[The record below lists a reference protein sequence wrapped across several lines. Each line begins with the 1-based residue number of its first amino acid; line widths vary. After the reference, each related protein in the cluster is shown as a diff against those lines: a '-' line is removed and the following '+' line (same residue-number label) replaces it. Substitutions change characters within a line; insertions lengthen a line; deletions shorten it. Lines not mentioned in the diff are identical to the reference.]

1 MSLLRLWRVL
11 RRRGADDAILR
22 EELSAHLQALEERYR
37 AEGLSAEAARTAARR
52 QFGNVTTV
60 TEDVRHEFSFG
71 GLERLA
77 QDVRYAARTLRASPG
92 FTLMAAGSLA
102 LGIGG
107 SIAVFTLLNAVVLR
121 SLPIQEP
128 DRVFQA
134 LRASTDETV
143 GRFAWPAIQR
153 AQTELAGRAEITAVS
168 RIAGMQL
175 EPEGRGAGKAESGAV
190 QLVSGEYFELLRQRP
205 QRGRLLT
212 GSDNVTVGAH
222 PVAVISDAYWRRQL
236 AASET
241 AVGSNLTINGSAF
254 TVIGVAEPQFFGT
267 TLSLRGPDVWIPLAM
282 QPIVRYA
289 QNRSSHDGAD
299 ARQPWPPQE
308 GIQWLTAFVRVPRAA
323 DPSAIAAA
331 LTMQR
336 QREAVTLFSGGGFG
350 STREMARSERIL
362 LEPASRGLSPFRD
375 NTSSTLFVL
384 LAMMG
389 VLLAVAC
396 GNVAGLLIAR
406 ASAREREIAVR
417 LSIGAGRMQVMRQLL
432 TESLLLGVAAG
443 AAGVVLA
450 FWTRSALLRMFAPT
464 ANLITLDIGFD
475 ARVFAFAI
483 GVSMATGVACGI
495 VPAIRG
501 TRVSLADALKAQTR
515 ATSGGRRSLFVGKGL
530 VALQMAFC
538 MLALVVAALFVRSL
552 QSLTSM
558 DIGYDREHVV
568 TARFDVRTPGYT
580 AEQRQAL
587 YGRILERMRQI
598 PGVTSASLSLNG
610 PLAGAE
616 MIADFGIEGY
626 TPGQGER
633 LRTNAEVVTEDYFST
648 VGLRLLQGRLFGPA
662 DRAPG
667 NRNTIVNDTIAR
679 RFFTN
684 GDAIGKRWDWG
695 SPIGPDGF
703 VIVGV
708 VEDAKYVDLRTSP
721 PNMVYQLAAAQRDAV
736 LSDLEIR
743 TAGSPT
749 AMAATV
755 RQVLAESEPRL
766 PVDVMPLSG
775 RMAQRVSQDTLI
787 AGLTSV
793 FSAIALFLAC
803 LGLYGTI
810 SYGINRRVPEIGL
823 RMALGADRRSVL
835 RLILREALL
844 VVSLGAIVGV
854 PLAYIAGRSLRT
866 MLYEIPSLD
875 PIAYGGGAVVLIA
888 VSLLAAFLPARRASR
903 IEPKLALN
911 RS

>member
-11 RRRGADDAILR
+11 RRRRHDDVILR

-60 TEDVRHEFSFG
+60 TEDVRQEFSFG
-71 GLERLA
+71 GLERFA
-77 QDVRYAARTLRASPG
+77 HDVRYAVRTLRASPG
-92 FTLMAAGSLA
+92 FTLTAVGSLA
-102 LGIGG
+102 LAIGG
-107 SIAVFTLLNAVVLR
+107 SMTVFTLLNAVVLR
-121 SLPIQEP
+121 SLPIHEP

-134 LRASTDETV
+134 LRASTDESV
-143 GRFAWPAIQR
+143 ARLAWPAIQR
-153 AQTELAGRAEITAVS
+153 AQKELAGRAEIAAAS

-175 EPEGRGAGKAESGAV
+175 EPEGRAGKAESGTV

-212 GSDNVTVGAH
+212 ASDNITVGTH
-222 PVAVISDAYWRRQL
+222 PVAVISDAYWRRRL
-236 AASET
+236 SASET
-241 AVGSNLTINGSAF
+241 AVGSHLAINGSAF
-254 TVIGVAEPQFFGT
+254 TVIGITEPQFFGT
-267 TLSLRGPDVWIPLAM
+267 TLTLRGTDVWIPLVM

-289 QNRSSHDGAD
+289 QNASSHDGAD
-299 ARQPWPPQE
+299 TRRPWPPQE
-308 GIQWLTAFVRVPRAA
+308 TIEWLSAFVRVPRGT
-323 DPSAIAAA
+323 DPSVIAAA
-331 LTMQR
+331 LTVQR
-336 QREAVTLFSGGGFG
+336 QGEAATLFSGDSFVNM
-350 STREMARSERIL
+350 RNIVRSERIV

-375 NTSSTLFVL
+375 TTSSTLLVL

-396 GNVAGLLIAR
+396 GNVAGLMIAR

-417 LSIGAGRMQVMRQLL
+417 LSIGAGRIHVIRQLL
-432 TESLLLGVAAG
+432 TEGLLLGAAAG

-450 FWTRSALLRMFAPT
+450 FWSRSALLKMFAPT
-464 ANLITLDIGFD
+464 ATLITMDIGFD
-475 ARVFAFAI
+475 ARVFTFAI
-483 GVSMATGVACGI
+483 GVSIATGVACGI
-495 VPAIRG
+495 FPAIRA
-501 TRVSLADALKAQTR
+501 TRVSLADSLKAQTR
-515 ATSGGRRSLFVGKGL
+515 ATSGGRRSLVVGQTL

-538 MLALVVAALFVRSL
+538 LLALVVAALFVRSL

-568 TARFDVRTPGYT
+568 TARFDLRMLRYT
-580 AEQRQAL
+580 AEQRQAF
-587 YGRILERMRQI
+587 YRRILERMREI
-598 PGVTSASLSLNG
+598 PTVTSASLSLNG
-610 PLAGAE
+610 PLVGSE
-616 MIADFGIEGY
+616 TIGDFGIEGY

-633 LRTNAEVVTEDYFST
+633 LRSNGEVVTEDYFRT

-662 DRAPG
+662 DHAPG
-667 NRNTIVNDTIAR
+667 NRNTIVNETIAR
-679 RFFTN
+679 RFFEN
-684 GDAIGKRWDWG
+684 GDALGKRWDWG
-695 SPIGPDGF
+695 SPVGPDGF

-708 VEDAKYVDLRTSP
+708 VEDAKYVDLRTP
-721 PNMVYQLAAAQRDAV
+721 TPNMVYQLAQPDQV
-736 LSDLEIR
+736 LSHLEIR

-749 AMAATV
+749 TMTATV

-766 PVDVMPLSG
+766 PVEVMPLSG

-787 AGLTSV
+787 ARLTSV
-793 FSAIALFLAC
+793 FSAITLFLAC

-823 RMALGADRRSVL
+823 RMALGADRRAVL

-844 VVSLGAIVGV
+844 LVSLGAIVGV

-866 MLYEIPSLD
+866 MLFEIPPLD
-875 PIAYGGGAVVLIA
+875 PISYGGGALVLVA
-888 VSLLAAFLPARRASR
+888 VSVLAAFLPARRASR
-903 IEPKLALN
+903 IEPMPALN